1 MHNLKSHFPRIGAR
15 IVKSAF
21 AVGLCLFIYQLFGRD
36 EIPFFLV
43 IAALQGLQPYQR
55 EVKEVAVR
63 NVIGTLIGAGCSL
76 LILIIE
82 IFVLRPMG
90 ASEFWFS
97 FFITIGVAVA
107 LYSAVVLGHGE
118 SAYFSAV
125 VYLCIIMVHLDNQS
139 PFGYVFQRLFETL
152 CGIGIGMAVN
162 EIHVPRRKVKD
173 TLFVAA
179 LDDVLHSESSILPE
193 YSKVELN
200 RLLDDGVRLSVITQH
215 SSASFWQ
222 AAGSIRFKM
231 PVILLDGAVMYNP
244 EEKRYLSKKELTHGE
259 AVRIMKVLDD
269 PELALLQSAII
280 DNSVL
285 VFHQHIPEH
294 LRAVNEDM
302 RLTPYRNYLNLPF
315 PDNLNPVY
323 IFCMGT
329 EEKLDEACDKLR
341 EHGIYD
347 QYKIM
352 RYSFQNHPGLGYLR
366 IFSKDADRQKMLE
379 ELRRVCGIDKL
390 LTFGNDPDIYDV
402 CVRAAEGESILKAIK
417 DKAEPFI
424 WW

>member
-1 MHNLKSHFPRIGAR
+1 MHNLKSRFPRIGAR

-21 AVGLCLFIYQLFGRD
+21 AVSLCLFIYHLFGQ
-36 EIPFFLV
+36 EGIPFFLV

-55 EVKEVAVR
+55 EVREIAVR
-63 NVIGTLIGAGCSL
+63 NVIGTLVGAGCSL
-76 LILIIE
+76 LILLANRYILIPVE
-82 IFVLRPMG
+82 AG
-90 ASEFWFS
+90 HTWFH
-97 FFITIGVAVA
+97 ILVTLGVATA

-125 VYLCIIMVHLDNQS
+125 VYLCIIMVDMDNQS
-139 PFGYVFQRLFETL
+139 PLLYVMQRLVETL

-244 EEKRYLSKKELTHGE
+244 AEKRYLLKNELSYGE
-259 AVRIMKVLDD
+259 AMRIMRVLDD
-269 PELALLQSAII
+269 PELTLLQSTIV

-285 VFHQHIPEH
+285 IFRQEISESCKLAYED
-294 LRAVNEDM
+294 LR
-302 RLTPYRNYLNLPF
+302 RTPYRNFIHAALPEY
-315 PDNLNPVY
+315 LNPVY
-323 IFCMGT
+323 VFCMGT
-329 EEKLDEACDKLR
+329 EERLDAACEKLR
-341 EHGIYD
+341 SEGIYD
-347 QYKIM
+347 QYKIL
-352 RYSFQNHPGLGYLR
+352 RYKFLHHEGLGFLR
-366 IFSKDADRQKMLE
+366 IFSKAADRQLMLE
-379 ELRRVCGIDKL
+379 ELRKVCGLDKV
-390 LTFGNDPDIYDV
+390 LTFGNDPDSYDF
-402 CVRAAEGESILKAIK
+402 CVRAAEGESIIKVIK
-417 DKAEPFI
+417 DNAEPFI

>member
-1 MHNLKSHFPRIGAR
+1 MHYLRSHFPRIGAR

-21 AVGLCLFIYQLFGRD
+21 AVGLCLFIYKLIGQD
-36 EIPFFLV
+36 DIPFFLV

-63 NVIGTLIGAGCSL
+63 NVIGTLVGAGCSL
-76 LILIIE
+76 LILLTE
-82 IFVLRPMG
+82 IFVLIPIG
-90 ASEFWFS
+90 ASDFWFS
-97 FFITIGVAVA
+97 FFITLGVAVA

-125 VYLCIIMVHLDNQS
+125 VYLCIIMVHMDNQS
-139 PFGYVFQRLFETL
+139 PFLYVLQRLVETL

-162 EIHVPRRKVKD
+162 QIHIPRRKVKD

-200 RLLDDGVRLSVITQH
+200 RLLDEGVRLSVITQH

-222 AAGSIRFKM
+222 AAGTIRFKM

-244 EEKRYLSKKELTHGE
+244 SEKRYLVKRELSYGE
-259 AVRIMKVLDD
+259 AIRIMRVLDD
-269 PELALLQSAII
+269 PELTLVQSTIV

-285 VFHQHIPEH
+285 IFRQEISESCSEVYED
-294 LRAVNEDM
+294 LR
-302 RLTPYRNYLNLPF
+302 RTPYRNFIHAPLPEYLNPIY
-315 PDNLNPVY
+315 V
-323 IFCMGT
+323 FCMGT
-329 EEKLDEACDKLR
+329 EERLDAACEKLR
-341 EHGIYD
+341 AEGIYD
-347 QYKIM
+347 QYKIL
-352 RYSFQNHPGLGYLR
+352 RYKFLHHEGLGYLR
-366 IFSKDADRQKMLE
+366 IFSKTADRQAMLE
-379 ELRRVCGIDKL
+379 ELRQVCGLEKL
-390 LTFGNDPDIYDV
+390 KSFGNDPDSYDI
-402 CVRAAEGESILKAIK
+402 CVRAAEGESIIKAIK
-417 DKAEPFI
+417 DNAEPFI

>member
-1 MHNLKSHFPRIGAR
+1 MHYLKSHFPRIGAR

-21 AVGLCLFIYQLFGRD
+21 AVALCLFIYHLFGQ
-36 EIPFFLV
+36 EGIPFFLV

-55 EVKEVAVR
+55 EVREIAVR
-63 NVIGTLIGAGCSL
+63 NVVGTLVGAGCSL
-76 LILIIE
+76 LILLANRYILI
-82 IFVLRPMG
+82 PMD
-90 ASEFWFS
+90 ASHSWFH
-97 FFITIGVAVA
+97 ILVTLGVATA
-107 LYSAVVLGHGE
+107 LYSAVVLGHGDA
-118 SAYFSAV
+118 AYFSAV
-125 VYLCIIMVHLDNQS
+125 VYLCIIMVDMDNQS
-139 PFGYVFQRLFETL
+139 PLLYVMQRLIETL

-162 EIHVPRRKVKD
+162 EIHVPRRKIKD

-244 EEKRYLSKKELTHGE
+244 SEKRYLMKKELSYGE
-259 AVRIMKVLDD
+259 AIRIMRVLDD
-269 PELALLQSAII
+269 PELTLVQSTIV

-285 VFHQHIPEH
+285 IFRQEISESCREAYED
-294 LRAVNEDM
+294 LR
-302 RLTPYRNYLNLPF
+302 RTPYRNFIHAPLPEYLNPIY
-315 PDNLNPVY
+315 V
-323 IFCMGT
+323 FCMGT
-329 EEKLDEACDKLR
+329 EERLDAACEKLR
-341 EHGIYD
+341 AEGID
-347 QYKIM
+347 VQHKIM
-352 RYSFQNHPGLGYLR
+352 RYKFLHHEGMGYLR
-366 IFSKDADRQKMLE
+366 IFSREADRQSMLE
-379 ELRRVCGIDKL
+379 ELRKVCGLENL
-390 LTFGNDPDIYDV
+390 LSFGNDPDSYDV
-402 CVRAAEGESILKAIK
+402 CVRAAEGESIIKAIR

>member
-21 AVGLCLFIYQLFGRD
+21 AVSLCLFIYHLFGQ
-36 EIPFFLV
+36 EGIPFFLV

-55 EVKEVAVR
+55 EVREIAVR
-63 NVIGTLIGAGCSL
+63 NVIGTLVGAGCSL
-76 LILIIE
+76 LILLANRYILIPVE
-82 IFVLRPMG
+82 AG
-90 ASEFWFS
+90 HTWFH
-97 FFITIGVAVA
+97 ILVTLGVATA

-125 VYLCIIMVHLDNQS
+125 VYLCIIMVDMDNQS
-139 PFGYVFQRLFETL
+139 PLLYVMQRLVETL

-244 EEKRYLSKKELTHGE
+244 AEKRYLLKNELSYGE
-259 AVRIMKVLDD
+259 AMRIMRVLDD
-269 PELALLQSAII
+269 PELTLLQSTIV

-285 VFHQHIPEH
+285 IFRQEISESCKIAYED
-294 LRAVNEDM
+294 LR
-302 RLTPYRNYLNLPF
+302 RTPYRNFIHAVLPEY
-315 PDNLNPVY
+315 LNPVY
-323 IFCMGT
+323 VFCMGT
-329 EEKLDEACDKLR
+329 EERLDAACEKLR
-341 EHGIYD
+341 SEGIYD
-347 QYKIM
+347 QYKIL
-352 RYSFQNHPGLGYLR
+352 RYKFLHHEGLGFLR
-366 IFSKDADRQKMLE
+366 IFSKAADRQLMLE
-379 ELRRVCGIDKL
+379 ELRKVCGLDKV
-390 LTFGNDPDIYDV
+390 LTFGNDPDSYDF
-402 CVRAAEGESILKAIK
+402 CVRAAEGESIIKVIK
-417 DKAEPFI
+417 DNAEPFI

>member
-21 AVGLCLFIYQLFGRD
+21 AVGLCLFIYKLIGQD
-36 EIPFFLV
+36 DIPFFLV

-63 NVIGTLIGAGCSL
+63 NVIGTLVGAVCSL
-76 LILIIE
+76 FILLTE
-82 IFVLRPMG
+82 IFVLVPIG
-90 ASEFWFS
+90 ASDFWFS
-97 FFITIGVAVA
+97 FFITLGVAIA

-125 VYLCIIMVHLDNQS
+125 VYLCIIMVHMDNQS
-139 PFGYVFQRLFETL
+139 PFLYVLQRLVETL
-152 CGIGIGMAVN
+152 LGIGIGMAVN
-162 EIHVPRRKVKD
+162 EIHIPRRKVKD

-244 EEKRYLSKKELTHGE
+244 SEKRYLAKRELSYGE
-259 AVRIMKVLDD
+259 AMRIMRVLDD
-269 PELALLQSAII
+269 PELTLVQSTIV

-285 VFHQHIPEH
+285 IFRQEISESCSKVYED
-294 LRAVNEDM
+294 LR
-302 RLTPYRNYLNLPF
+302 RTPYRNFIHAPLPEYLNPIY
-315 PDNLNPVY
+315 V
-323 IFCMGT
+323 FCMGT
-329 EEKLDEACDKLR
+329 EERLDAACEKLKAE
-341 EHGIYD
+341 GIYD
-347 QYKIM
+347 QYKIL
-352 RYSFQNHPGLGYLR
+352 RYKFLHHEGVGYIR
-366 IFSKDADRQKMLE
+366 IFSKAADRQAMLE
-379 ELRRVCGIDKL
+379 ELRQLCGL
-390 LTFGNDPDIYDV
+390 ANLMSFGNDPDSYDV
-402 CVRAAEGESILKAIK
+402 CVRAAEGESIIKAIK
-417 DKAEPFI
+417 DNAEPFI

>member
-1 MHNLKSHFPRIGAR
+1 MHKLKSHFPRIGAR

-21 AVGLCLFIYQLFGRD
+21 AVGLCLFIYSVLGL
-36 EIPFFLV
+36 EGIPFFLV

-63 NVIGTLIGAGCSL
+63 NVIGTLVGAACSL

-82 IFVLRPMG
+82 IFVLQPMG
-90 ASEFWFS
+90 ADPFWFS
-97 FFITIGVAVA
+97 FFVTLGVAIA

-139 PFGYVFQRLFETL
+139 PFGYVFQRLVETL

-231 PVILLDGAVMYNP
+231 PIILLDGAVMYNP
-244 EEKRYLSKKELTHGE
+244 SEKRYLSKKELTHGE

-269 PELALLQSAII
+269 SELGLLQSAII

-285 VFHQHIPEH
+285 VFYQHIPEH
-294 LRAVNEDM
+294 LHAVHEDM
-302 RLTPYRNYLNLPF
+302 RRTPYRNYLNLPL
-315 PDNLNPVY
+315 PETLNPVY
-323 IFCMGT
+323 VFCMGT
-329 EEKLDEACDKLR
+329 EEKLDEACEKLKNQ
-341 EHGIYD
+341 GIYD
-347 QYKIM
+347 QYKIL
-352 RYSFQNHPGLGYLR
+352 RYQFQNHPGLGYLR

-379 ELRRVCGIDKL
+379 ELRQVCGLEKVR
-390 LTFGNDPDIYDV
+390 TFGNNPELYDV
-402 CVRAAEGESILKAIK
+402 CVRATEGESILKALK
-417 DKAEPFI
+417 DAAEPFI